1 MGEEILIE
9 AIEIIQG
16 GLLQIDFR
24 NTETNE
30 CDRCFIEPEKFF
42 AMLGKA
48 LQKSLVAWEDTQ

>member
-24 NTETNE
+24 NTETNK
-30 CDRCFIEPEKFF
+30 CDRCFIEPVKFF
-42 AMLGKA
+42 GMLGKA
-48 LQKSLVAWEDTQ
+48 LQKGLAAWEATQ